1 MSTKKKKDEKG
12 GNGGGGNGA
21 LKNHATGSLLSSSS
35 SSSNKVKVPKPVV
48 LPSMKKEHNGY
59 DPKVNL
65 IKGSGGG
72 ADGRD
77 HHSKKKKNAAANDND
92 EDDIVSKLKQN
103 GGGWGQPATF
113 GEQQTFSSSS
123 GNDTVAAKIVE
134 VKPIQS
140 AAQWGTNAIVGGEK
154 DRGGESVV
162 RVHEHDP
169 SALGKTN
176 VVSRR
181 EEKVTRR
188 EFPSLK
194 DSLDPNKNATYNN
207 RTNNNIAEDA
217 DHHRKFEMSSDDRG
231 RYEYENTTMQRSS
244 RNVDSR
250 SQHYRDNNNGRR
262 RAEDASAFLKQNSS
276 IGNVTIMKRTDGDAT
291 ETNDD
296 NNNNNK
302 YKYNNNNN
310 KTSDKN
316 TDREESNSSKNNYV
330 DEARLKFEDEIDRV
344 ARELEA
350 KKLSSKASTWAG
362 KSTPATATT
371 TTTTTKVAMHTSNP
385 LRMLVGNSKQQQL
398 KQQQVVTSPAEIA
411 AAPTTTKSTISPT
424 TVRREH
430 LTTQQLIE
438 LRLQQ
443 QQEQNKRFGET
454 QHQQHPHAKQHHYQ
468 QGGELLKMRKKR
480 GGRRVREAE
489 ERRLL
494 KQTLGATT
502 TTTSTQGMPPGATV
516 KVLSKEP
523 SSTVNSENI
532 LRQKPSSSLST
543 SHRLLRRQQ
552 QFEQQQKLTE
562 KLEKDIL
569 EASMD
574 KEEEGDIKRN
584 DGNNDEE
591 ESGIHRSASG
601 ASLLGKIEPVRIA
614 SSVLSVDNA
623 FGNVWSSSNN
633 AMVNDNSE
641 SGGNLPAQNANDD
654 PLFGLDLLN
663 DATATTA
670 TAAVAGG
677 WNSTTANVGS
687 HAGWLGGQQ
696 HQQDLAYGQRPR
708 SVPPT
713 STVLDVASAL
723 PDDLDDEFESSDSLY
738 DTYNMNDGEGWDD
751 YNNYLY
757 AQQQQQQ
764 QQTEASAKPSRLN
777 RVLDAPSFVPG
788 GGYTNV
794 AYGNHP
800 HQSSSLSIEQ
810 QYQMYMQSV
819 AQSGSQ
825 MFYDMNQYIDM
836 QRDYEEQFGMSDM
849 DFLYHAMQEQATL
862 ASATNADG
870 MQQQKLQHHHQHHG
884 HHQSQRGGKG
894 PMHAQNGG
902 GKHTKLT
909 GRHVGLNP
917 KKKNGGGHITSRERR
932 RLQRLLTGISKVGD
946 PNAVYPTT
954 SAASPSKDDTFAA
967 ESKIDASQTLTG
979 GTSPPSAMTTTTT
992 SSSSKRGSRGVRGG
1006 RRGAKKTSSSPGDA
1020 E

>member
-1 MSTKKKKDEKG
+1 MSTKKKKDDKG
-12 GNGGGGNGA
+12 GGGGNGA
-21 LKNHATGSLLSSSS
+21 LKNHATSFLSSSSS

-65 IKGSGGG
+65 IKGSG

-77 HHSKKKKNAAANDND
+77 HHSKKKKNAAANDDD

-113 GEQQTFSSSS
+113 GEQQTFSSS
-123 GNDTVAAKIVE
+123 GNDNVVAKIVE

-154 DRGGESVV
+154 DRDGESVV

-169 SALGKTN
+169 SVLGKTN

-194 DSLDPNKNATYNN
+194 DSLDPNNNTTYNN
-207 RTNNNIAEDA
+207 RTNNIAEDA

-291 ETNDD
+291 ATNDD
-296 NNNNNK
+296 NNN
-302 YKYNNNNN
+302 KYNNN
-310 KTSDKN
+310 TSDKN
-316 TDREESNSSKNNYV
+316 TDREESNSSKNNNNYV

-350 KKLSSKASTWAG
+350 KKLSSKSSTWAG

-371 TTTTTKVAMHTSNP
+371 TSTSKVAMHTSNP
-385 LRMLVGNSKQQQL
+385 LRMLVGNSKQQL

-454 QHQQHPHAKQHHYQ
+454 QHQQHAHAKQHHYQ

-502 TTTSTQGMPPGATV
+502 TTTTSTQAMPPGATV

-591 ESGIHRSASG
+591 ESGIHRSASS

-663 DATATTA
+663 DPTATTA

-764 QQTEASAKPSRLN
+764 TEASAKPSRLN

-794 AYGNHP
+794 AYSNHP

-902 GKHTKLT
+902 GKHTKLP
-909 GRHVGLNP
+909 GRHVAPNP
-917 KKKNGGGHITSRERR
+917 KKKNGGHITSRERR

-967 ESKIDASQTLTG
+967 ENKIDASQTLTG
-979 GTSPPSAMTTTTT
+979 GT
-992 SSSSKRGSRGVRGG
+992 SSKRGSRGVRGG
-1006 RRGAKKTSSSPGDA
+1006 RRGARKSSSSPGDA

>member
-1 MSTKKKKDEKG
+1 MSTKKKKDDKG
-12 GNGGGGNGA
+12 GGGGNGA
-21 LKNHATGSLLSSSS
+21 LKNHATSLLSSSS

-65 IKGSGGG
+65 IKGSG

-77 HHSKKKKNAAANDND
+77 HHSKKKKNAAANDDD

-113 GEQQTFSSSS
+113 GEQQTFSSS
-123 GNDTVAAKIVE
+123 GNDNVVAKIVE

-154 DRGGESVV
+154 DRDGESVV

-169 SALGKTN
+169 SVLGKTN

-194 DSLDPNKNATYNN
+194 DSLDPNNNTTYNN
-207 RTNNNIAEDA
+207 RTNNIAEDA

-291 ETNDD
+291 ATNDD
-296 NNNNNK
+296 NNN
-302 YKYNNNNN
+302 KYNNN
-310 KTSDKN
+310 TSDKN
-316 TDREESNSSKNNYV
+316 TDREESNSSKNNNNYV

-350 KKLSSKASTWAG
+350 KKLSSKSSTWAG

-371 TTTTTKVAMHTSNP
+371 TTTSKVAMHTSNP
-385 LRMLVGNSKQQQL
+385 LRMLVGNSKQQL

-454 QHQQHPHAKQHHYQ
+454 QHQQHAHAKQHHYQ

-502 TTTSTQGMPPGATV
+502 TTTTSTQAMPPGATV

-591 ESGIHRSASG
+591 ESGIHRSASS

-663 DATATTA
+663 DPTATTA

-696 HQQDLAYGQRPR
+696 HQQDLAYVQRPR

-764 QQTEASAKPSRLN
+764 TEASAKPSRLN

-800 HQSSSLSIEQ
+800 RQSSSLSIEQ

-902 GKHTKLT
+902 GKHTKLP
-909 GRHVGLNP
+909 GRHVAPNP

-967 ESKIDASQTLTG
+967 ENKIDASQTLTG
-979 GTSPPSAMTTTTT
+979 GT
-992 SSSSKRGSRGVRGG
+992 SSKRGSRGVRGG
-1006 RRGAKKTSSSPGDA
+1006 RRGARKSSSSPGDA

>member
-1 MSTKKKKDEKG
+1 MSTKKKKDDKG
-12 GNGGGGNGA
+12 GGGGNGA
-21 LKNHATGSLLSSSS
+21 LKNHATSLLSSS

-65 IKGSGGG
+65 IKGSG

-77 HHSKKKKNAAANDND
+77 HHSKKKKNAAANDDD

-113 GEQQTFSSSS
+113 GEQQTFSSS
-123 GNDTVAAKIVE
+123 GNDNVVAKIVE

-154 DRGGESVV
+154 DRDGESVV

-169 SALGKTN
+169 SVLGKTN

-194 DSLDPNKNATYNN
+194 DSLDPNNNTTYNN
-207 RTNNNIAEDA
+207 RTNNIAEDA

-250 SQHYRDNNNGRR
+250 SQHYRDNNGRR

-276 IGNVTIMKRTDGDAT
+276 IGNVTIMKRMDGDAT
-291 ETNDD
+291 ATATNDD
-296 NNNNNK
+296 NN
-302 YKYNNNNN
+302 KYNN
-310 KTSDKN
+310 TGDKN
-316 TDREESNSSKNNYV
+316 TDREESNSSKNNNNYV

-350 KKLSSKASTWAG
+350 KKLSSKSSTWAG

-371 TTTTTKVAMHTSNP
+371 TTTSKVAMHTSNP
-385 LRMLVGNSKQQQL
+385 LRMLVGNSKQQL

-454 QHQQHPHAKQHHYQ
+454 QHQQHAHAKQHHYQ

-502 TTTSTQGMPPGATV
+502 TTTTSTQAMPPGATV

-591 ESGIHRSASG
+591 ESGIHRSASS

-663 DATATTA
+663 DPTATTA

-751 YNNYLY
+751 FNNYLY
-757 AQQQQQQ
+757 AQQQQ

-902 GKHTKLT
+902 GKHTKLP
-909 GRHVGLNP
+909 GRHVAPNP

-967 ESKIDASQTLTG
+967 ENKIDASQTLTG
-979 GTSPPSAMTTTTT
+979 GT
-992 SSSSKRGSRGVRGG
+992 SSKRGSRGVRGG
-1006 RRGAKKTSSSPGDA
+1006 RRGARKTSSSPGDA

>member
-1 MSTKKKKDEKG
+1 MSTKKKKDDKG
-12 GNGGGGNGA
+12 GGGGNGA
-21 LKNHATGSLLSSSS
+21 LKNHATSLLSSSS

-65 IKGSGGG
+65 IKGSG

-77 HHSKKKKNAAANDND
+77 HHSKKKKNAAANDDD

-113 GEQQTFSSSS
+113 GEQQTFSSS
-123 GNDTVAAKIVE
+123 GNDNVVAKIVE

-154 DRGGESVV
+154 DRDGESVV

-169 SALGKTN
+169 SVLGKTN

-194 DSLDPNKNATYNN
+194 DSLDPNNNTTYNN
-207 RTNNNIAEDA
+207 RTNNIAEDA

-291 ETNDD
+291 ATNDD
-296 NNNNNK
+296 NNN
-302 YKYNNNNN
+302 KYNNN
-310 KTSDKN
+310 TSDKN
-316 TDREESNSSKNNYV
+316 TDREESNSSKNNNNYV

-350 KKLSSKASTWAG
+350 KKLSSKSSTWAG

-371 TTTTTKVAMHTSNP
+371 TTTSKVAMHTSNP
-385 LRMLVGNSKQQQL
+385 LRMLVGNSKQQL

-454 QHQQHPHAKQHHYQ
+454 QHQQHAHAKQHHYQ

-502 TTTSTQGMPPGATV
+502 TTTTSTQAMPPGATV

-591 ESGIHRSASG
+591 ESGIHRSASS

-663 DATATTA
+663 DPTATTA

-764 QQTEASAKPSRLN
+764 TEASAKPSRLN

-794 AYGNHP
+794 AYSNHP

-884 HHQSQRGGKG
+884 HHQSQRRGKG
-894 PMHAQNGG
+894 PMHAQNGS
-902 GKHTKLT
+902 GKHTKLP
-909 GRHVGLNP
+909 GRHVAPNP

-967 ESKIDASQTLTG
+967 ENKIDATKTLTG
-979 GTSPPSAMTTTTT
+979 GTSPPSTTTTTT

-1006 RRGAKKTSSSPGDA
+1006 RRGARKMSSSPGDA

>member
-1 MSTKKKKDEKG
+1 MSTKKKKDDKG
-12 GNGGGGNGA
+12 GGGGNGA
-21 LKNHATGSLLSSSS
+21 LKNHATSLLSSSS

-65 IKGSGGG
+65 IKGSG

-77 HHSKKKKNAAANDND
+77 HHSKKKKNAAANDDD

-113 GEQQTFSSSS
+113 GEQQTFSSS
-123 GNDTVAAKIVE
+123 GNDNVVAKIVE

-140 AAQWGTNAIVGGEK
+140 AAQWGTNAIIGGEK
-154 DRGGESVV
+154 DRDGESVV

-169 SALGKTN
+169 SVLGKTN

-194 DSLDPNKNATYNN
+194 DSLDPNNNTTYNN
-207 RTNNNIAEDA
+207 RTNNIAEDA

-291 ETNDD
+291 ATNDD
-296 NNNNNK
+296 NNN
-302 YKYNNNNN
+302 KYNNN
-310 KTSDKN
+310 TSDKN
-316 TDREESNSSKNNYV
+316 TDREESNSSKNNNNYV

-350 KKLSSKASTWAG
+350 KKLSSKSSTWAG

-371 TTTTTKVAMHTSNP
+371 TTTSKVAMHTSNP
-385 LRMLVGNSKQQQL
+385 LRMLVGNSKQQL

-454 QHQQHPHAKQHHYQ
+454 QHQQHAHAKQHHYQ

-494 KQTLGATT
+494 KQTL
-502 TTTSTQGMPPGATV
+502 GATV

-591 ESGIHRSASG
+591 ESGIHRSASS

-663 DATATTA
+663 DPTATTA

-757 AQQQQQQ
+757 AQQQQ

-902 GKHTKLT
+902 GKHTKLP
-909 GRHVGLNP
+909 GRHVAPNP

-967 ESKIDASQTLTG
+967 ENKIDASQTLTG
-979 GTSPPSAMTTTTT
+979 GTSPPSTTTTT
-992 SSSSKRGSRGVRGG
+992 TTSSSKRGSRGVRGG
-1006 RRGAKKTSSSPGDA
+1006 RRGARKSSSSPGDA

>member
-1 MSTKKKKDEKG
+1 MSTKKKKDDKG
-12 GNGGGGNGA
+12 GGGGNGA
-21 LKNHATGSLLSSSS
+21 LKNHATSLLSSSS

-65 IKGSGGG
+65 IKGSG

-77 HHSKKKKNAAANDND
+77 HHSKKKKKNAATNDDD

-113 GEQQTFSSSS
+113 GEQQTFSSS
-123 GNDTVAAKIVE
+123 GNDNVVAKIVE

-154 DRGGESVV
+154 DRDGESVV

-169 SALGKTN
+169 SVLGKTN

-194 DSLDPNKNATYNN
+194 DSLDPNNNTTYNN
-207 RTNNNIAEDA
+207 RTNNIAEDA

-291 ETNDD
+291 ATNDD
-296 NNNNNK
+296 NNN
-302 YKYNNNNN
+302 KYNNN
-310 KTSDKN
+310 TSDKN
-316 TDREESNSSKNNYV
+316 TDREESNSSKNNNNYV

-350 KKLSSKASTWAG
+350 KKLSSKSSTWAG

-371 TTTTTKVAMHTSNP
+371 TTTSKVAMHTSNP
-385 LRMLVGNSKQQQL
+385 LRMLVGNSKQQL

-454 QHQQHPHAKQHHYQ
+454 QHQQHAHAKQHHYQ

-502 TTTSTQGMPPGATV
+502 TTTTSTQAMPPGATV

-591 ESGIHRSASG
+591 ESGIHRSASS

-663 DATATTA
+663 DPTATTA

-764 QQTEASAKPSRLN
+764 TEASAKPSRLN

-800 HQSSSLSIEQ
+800 RQSSSLSIEQ

-902 GKHTKLT
+902 GKHTKLP
-909 GRHVGLNP
+909 GRHVAPNP

-967 ESKIDASQTLTG
+967 ENKIDASQTLTG
-979 GTSPPSAMTTTTT
+979 GTSPPSTTTTTTT

-1006 RRGAKKTSSSPGDA
+1006 RRGARKTSSSPGDA

>member
-1 MSTKKKKDEKG
+1 MSTKKKKDDKG
-12 GNGGGGNGA
+12 GGGGNGA
-21 LKNHATGSLLSSSS
+21 LKNHATSLLSSS

-65 IKGSGGG
+65 IKGSG

-77 HHSKKKKNAAANDND
+77 HHSKKKKNAAANDDD

-113 GEQQTFSSSS
+113 GEQQTFSSS
-123 GNDTVAAKIVE
+123 GNDNVVAKIVE

-154 DRGGESVV
+154 DRDGESVV

-169 SALGKTN
+169 SVLGKTN

-194 DSLDPNKNATYNN
+194 DSLDPNNNTTYNN
-207 RTNNNIAEDA
+207 RTNNIAEDA

-291 ETNDD
+291 ATNDD
-296 NNNNNK
+296 NNN
-302 YKYNNNNN
+302 KYNNN
-310 KTSDKN
+310 TSDKN
-316 TDREESNSSKNNYV
+316 TDREESNSSKNNNNYV

-350 KKLSSKASTWAG
+350 KKLSSKSSTWAG

-371 TTTTTKVAMHTSNP
+371 TTTSKVAMHTSNP
-385 LRMLVGNSKQQQL
+385 LRMLVGNSKQQL

-454 QHQQHPHAKQHHYQ
+454 QHQQHAHAKQHHYQ

-502 TTTSTQGMPPGATV
+502 TTTTSTQAMPPGATV

-591 ESGIHRSASG
+591 ESGIHRSASS

-663 DATATTA
+663 DPTATTA

-764 QQTEASAKPSRLN
+764 TEASAKPSRLN

-794 AYGNHP
+794 AYSNHP

-884 HHQSQRGGKG
+884 HHQSQRRGKG
-894 PMHAQNGG
+894 PMHAQNGS
-902 GKHTKLT
+902 GKHTKLP
-909 GRHVGLNP
+909 GRHVAPNP

-967 ESKIDASQTLTG
+967 ENKIDATKTLTG
-979 GTSPPSAMTTTTT
+979 GTSPPSTTTTTT

-1006 RRGAKKTSSSPGDA
+1006 RRGARKMSSSPGDA

>member
-1 MSTKKKKDEKG
+1 MSTKKKKDDKG
-12 GNGGGGNGA
+12 GGGGNGA
-21 LKNHATGSLLSSSS
+21 LKNHATSLLSSSS

-65 IKGSGGG
+65 IKGSG

-77 HHSKKKKNAAANDND
+77 HHSKKKKNAAANDDD

-113 GEQQTFSSSS
+113 GEQQTFSSS
-123 GNDTVAAKIVE
+123 GNDNVVAKIVE

-154 DRGGESVV
+154 DRDGESVV

-169 SALGKTN
+169 SVLGKTN

-194 DSLDPNKNATYNN
+194 DSLDPNNNTTYNN
-207 RTNNNIAEDA
+207 RTNNIAEDA

-250 SQHYRDNNNGRR
+250 SQHYRDNNGRR

-276 IGNVTIMKRTDGDAT
+276 IGNVTIMKRMDGDAT
-291 ETNDD
+291 ATATNDD
-296 NNNNNK
+296 NN
-302 YKYNNNNN
+302 KYNNTGDN
-310 KTSDKN
+310 N
-316 TDREESNSSKNNYV
+316 TDREESNNSKNNNKNNNYV

-350 KKLSSKASTWAG
+350 KKLSSKSSTWAG

-371 TTTTTKVAMHTSNP
+371 TTTSKVAMHTSNP
-385 LRMLVGNSKQQQL
+385 LRMLVGNSKQQL

-454 QHQQHPHAKQHHYQ
+454 QHQQHAHAKQHHYQ

-502 TTTSTQGMPPGATV
+502 TTTTSTQAMPPGATV

-663 DATATTA
+663 DPTATTA

-757 AQQQQQQ
+757 AQQQQ

-862 ASATNADG
+862 ASATKADG
-870 MQQQKLQHHHQHHG
+870 MQQQKLQHHHHHG

-902 GKHTKLT
+902 GKHTKLP
-909 GRHVGLNP
+909 GRHVAPNP

-967 ESKIDASQTLTG
+967 ENKIDASQTLTG
-979 GTSPPSAMTTTTT
+979 GTSPPSTTTTTTT

-1006 RRGAKKTSSSPGDA
+1006 RRGARKTSSSPGDA

>member
-1 MSTKKKKDEKG
+1 MSTKKKKDDKG
-12 GNGGGGNGA
+12 GGGGNGA
-21 LKNHATGSLLSSSS
+21 LKNHATSLLSSS

-65 IKGSGGG
+65 IKGSG

-77 HHSKKKKNAAANDND
+77 HHSKKKKNAAANDDD

-113 GEQQTFSSSS
+113 GEQQTFSSS
-123 GNDTVAAKIVE
+123 GNDNVVAKIVE

-154 DRGGESVV
+154 DRDGESVV

-169 SALGKTN
+169 SVLGKTN

-194 DSLDPNKNATYNN
+194 DSLDPNNNTTYNN
-207 RTNNNIAEDA
+207 RTNNIAEDA

-291 ETNDD
+291 ATNDD
-296 NNNNNK
+296 NNN
-302 YKYNNNNN
+302 KYNNN
-310 KTSDKN
+310 TSDKN
-316 TDREESNSSKNNYV
+316 TDREESNSSKNNNNYV

-350 KKLSSKASTWAG
+350 KKLSSKSSTWAG

-371 TTTTTKVAMHTSNP
+371 TTSKVAMHTSNP
-385 LRMLVGNSKQQQL
+385 LRMLVGNSKQQL

-454 QHQQHPHAKQHHYQ
+454 QHQQHAHAKQHHYQ

-502 TTTSTQGMPPGATV
+502 TTTTSTQAMPPGATV

-591 ESGIHRSASG
+591 ESGIHRSASS

-663 DATATTA
+663 DPTATTA

-757 AQQQQQQ
+757 AQQQQ

-884 HHQSQRGGKG
+884 HHQSQRGGKD

-902 GKHTKLT
+902 GKHTKLP
-909 GRHVGLNP
+909 GRHVAPNP

-967 ESKIDASQTLTG
+967 ENKIDASQTLTG
-979 GTSPPSAMTTTTT
+979 GTSPPSTTTTTTTT

-1006 RRGAKKTSSSPGDA
+1006 RRGARKSSSSPGDA

>member
-21 LKNHATGSLLSSSS
+21 LKNHATSLLSSSS

-65 IKGSGGG
+65 IKGSG

-77 HHSKKKKNAAANDND
+77 HHSKKKKNAAANDDD
-92 EDDIVSKLKQN
+92 EDDIVLKLKQN

-113 GEQQTFSSSS
+113 GEQQTFSSS
-123 GNDTVAAKIVE
+123 GNDNVVAKIVE

-154 DRGGESVV
+154 DRDGESVV

-169 SALGKTN
+169 SVLGKTN

-194 DSLDPNKNATYNN
+194 DSLDPNNNTTYNN
-207 RTNNNIAEDA
+207 RTNNIAEDA

-291 ETNDD
+291 ATNDD
-296 NNNNNK
+296 NNN
-302 YKYNNNNN
+302 KYNNN
-310 KTSDKN
+310 TSDKN
-316 TDREESNSSKNNYV
+316 TDREQSNSSKNNNNYV

-350 KKLSSKASTWAG
+350 KKLSSKSSTWAG

-371 TTTTTKVAMHTSNP
+371 TTTTSKVAMHTSNP
-385 LRMLVGNSKQQQL
+385 LRMLVGNSKQQL

-454 QHQQHPHAKQHHYQ
+454 QHQQHAHAKQHHYQ

-502 TTTSTQGMPPGATV
+502 TTTTSTQAMPPGATV

-591 ESGIHRSASG
+591 ESGIHRSASS

-663 DATATTA
+663 DPTATTA

-764 QQTEASAKPSRLN
+764 TEASAKPSRLN

-800 HQSSSLSIEQ
+800 HQSLSLSIEQ

-967 ESKIDASQTLTG
+967 ENKIDASQTLTG
-979 GTSPPSAMTTTTT
+979 GTSPPSTTTTTTT

-1006 RRGAKKTSSSPGDA
+1006 RRGARKTSSSPGDA

>member
-1 MSTKKKKDEKG
+1 MSTKKKKDDKG
-12 GNGGGGNGA
+12 GGGGNGA
-21 LKNHATGSLLSSSS
+21 LKNHATSLLSSSS

-59 DPKVNL
+59 DPKVHL
-65 IKGSGGG
+65 IKGSG

-77 HHSKKKKNAAANDND
+77 AKKKNAANDD
-92 EDDIVSKLKQN
+92 DDDIVSKLEQN

-113 GEQQTFSSSS
+113 GEQQTFSSS
-123 GNDTVAAKIVE
+123 GNDNVVAKIVE

-154 DRGGESVV
+154 DRDGESVV

-169 SALGKTN
+169 SVLGKTN

-194 DSLDPNKNATYNN
+194 DSLDPNNNTTYNN
-207 RTNNNIAEDA
+207 RTNNIAEDA

-291 ETNDD
+291 ATNDD
-296 NNNNNK
+296 NNN
-302 YKYNNNNN
+302 KYNNN
-310 KTSDKN
+310 TSDKN
-316 TDREESNSSKNNYV
+316 TDIEESNSSKNNNNYV

-350 KKLSSKASTWAG
+350 KKLSSKSSTWAG

-371 TTTTTKVAMHTSNP
+371 TTTSKVAMHTSNP
-385 LRMLVGNSKQQQL
+385 LRMLVGNSKQQL

-454 QHQQHPHAKQHHYQ
+454 QHQQHAHAKQHHYQ

-502 TTTSTQGMPPGATV
+502 TTTTTTTSTQAMPPGATV

-663 DATATTA
+663 DPTATTA

-696 HQQDLAYGQRPR
+696 HQQDLAYVQRPR

-764 QQTEASAKPSRLN
+764 TEASAKPSRLN

-800 HQSSSLSIEQ
+800 RQSSSLSIEQ

-902 GKHTKLT
+902 GKHTKLP
-909 GRHVGLNP
+909 GRHVAPNP

-967 ESKIDASQTLTG
+967 ENKIDASQTLTG
-979 GTSPPSAMTTTTT
+979 GTSPPSTTTTT
-992 SSSSKRGSRGVRGG
+992 TTTSSSKRGSRGVRGG
-1006 RRGAKKTSSSPGDA
+1006 RRGARKSSSSPGDA

>member
-1 MSTKKKKDEKG
+1 MSTKKKKDDK
-12 GNGGGGNGA
+12 GGGGGGGA
-21 LKNHATGSLLSSSS
+21 LKNHATSL

-65 IKGSGGG
+65 IKGSG

-77 HHSKKKKNAAANDND
+77 HHSKKKKNAAANDAD

-113 GEQQTFSSSS
+113 GEQQTFSSS
-123 GNDTVAAKIVE
+123 GNDNVVAKIVE

-154 DRGGESVV
+154 DRDGESVV

-169 SALGKTN
+169 SVLGKTN

-194 DSLDPNKNATYNN
+194 DSLDPNNNTTYSG
-207 RTNNNIAEDA
+207 TNNIAEDA

-291 ETNDD
+291 ATNDD
-296 NNNNNK
+296 NNN
-302 YKYNNNNN
+302 KYNNN
-310 KTSDKN
+310 TSDKN
-316 TDREESNSSKNNYV
+316 TDREESNSSKNNNNYV

-350 KKLSSKASTWAG
+350 KKLSSKSSTWAG

-371 TTTTTKVAMHTSNP
+371 TTTSKVAMHTSNP
-385 LRMLVGNSKQQQL
+385 LRMLVGNSKQQL

-454 QHQQHPHAKQHHYQ
+454 QHQQHAHAKQHHYQ

-502 TTTSTQGMPPGATV
+502 TTTTSTQAMPPGATV

-663 DATATTA
+663 DATATA
-670 TAAVAGG
+670 TAVAGG

-764 QQTEASAKPSRLN
+764 TEASAKPSRLN

-836 QRDYEEQFGMSDM
+836 QRNYEEQFGMSDM

-902 GKHTKLT
+902 GKHTKLP
-909 GRHVGLNP
+909 GRHVAPNP

-967 ESKIDASQTLTG
+967 ENKIDASQTLTG
-979 GTSPPSAMTTTTT
+979 GTSPPSTTTTTTT

-1006 RRGAKKTSSSPGDA
+1006 QRGARKTSSSPGDA

>member
-1 MSTKKKKDEKG
+1 MSTKKKKDDKG
-12 GNGGGGNGA
+12 GGGGNGA
-21 LKNHATGSLLSSSS
+21 LKNHATSLLSSS

-65 IKGSGGG
+65 IKGSG

-77 HHSKKKKNAAANDND
+77 HHSKKKKNAAANDDD

-113 GEQQTFSSSS
+113 GEQQTFSSS
-123 GNDTVAAKIVE
+123 GNDNVVAKIVE

-154 DRGGESVV
+154 DRDGESVV

-169 SALGKTN
+169 SVLGKTN

-194 DSLDPNKNATYNN
+194 DSLDPNNNTTYNN
-207 RTNNNIAEDA
+207 RTNNIAEDA

-291 ETNDD
+291 ATNDD
-296 NNNNNK
+296 NNN
-302 YKYNNNNN
+302 KYNNN
-310 KTSDKN
+310 TSDKN
-316 TDREESNSSKNNYV
+316 TDREESNSSKNNNNYV

-350 KKLSSKASTWAG
+350 KKLSSKSSTWAG

-371 TTTTTKVAMHTSNP
+371 TTTSKVAMHTSNP
-385 LRMLVGNSKQQQL
+385 LRMLVGNSKQQL

-454 QHQQHPHAKQHHYQ
+454 QHQQHAHAKQHHYQ

-502 TTTSTQGMPPGATV
+502 TTTTSTQAMPPGATV

-591 ESGIHRSASG
+591 ESGIHRSASS

-663 DATATTA
+663 DPTATTA

-757 AQQQQQQ
+757 AQQQQ

-902 GKHTKLT
+902 GKHTKLP
-909 GRHVGLNP
+909 GRHVAPNP

-967 ESKIDASQTLTG
+967 ENKIDASQTLTG
-979 GTSPPSAMTTTTT
+979 GT
-992 SSSSKRGSRGVRGG
+992 SSKRGSRGVRGG
-1006 RRGAKKTSSSPGDA
+1006 RRGARKTSSSPGDA

>member
-1 MSTKKKKDEKG
+1 MSTKKKKDDKG
-12 GNGGGGNGA
+12 GGGGNGA
-21 LKNHATGSLLSSSS
+21 LKNHATSLLSSSS

-65 IKGSGGG
+65 IKGSG

-77 HHSKKKKNAAANDND
+77 HHSKKKKNAAANDD
-92 EDDIVSKLKQN
+92 EEDDIVSKLKQN

-113 GEQQTFSSSS
+113 GEQQTFSSS
-123 GNDTVAAKIVE
+123 GNDNVVAKIVE

-154 DRGGESVV
+154 DRDGESVV

-169 SALGKTN
+169 SVLGKTN

-194 DSLDPNKNATYNN
+194 DSLDPNNNTTYNN
-207 RTNNNIAEDA
+207 RTNNIAEDA

-250 SQHYRDNNNGRR
+250 SQHYRDNNGRR

-291 ETNDD
+291 ATNDD
-296 NNNNNK
+296 NNN
-302 YKYNNNNN
+302 KYNNN
-310 KTSDKN
+310 TSDKN
-316 TDREESNSSKNNYV
+316 TDREESNSSKNNNNYV

-350 KKLSSKASTWAG
+350 KKLSSKSSTWAG
-362 KSTPATATT
+362 KSTPATVTT
-371 TTTTTKVAMHTSNP
+371 TTMSKVAMHTSNP
-385 LRMLVGNSKQQQL
+385 LRMLVGNSKQQL

-454 QHQQHPHAKQHHYQ
+454 QHQQHAHAKQHHYQ

-502 TTTSTQGMPPGATV
+502 TTTTSTQAMPPGATV

-591 ESGIHRSASG
+591 ESGIHRSASS

-663 DATATTA
+663 DPTATTA

-757 AQQQQQQ
+757 AQQQQ

-902 GKHTKLT
+902 GKHTKLP
-909 GRHVGLNP
+909 GRHVAPNP

-967 ESKIDASQTLTG
+967 ENKIDASQTLTG
-979 GTSPPSAMTTTTT
+979 GT
-992 SSSSKRGSRGVRGG
+992 SSKRGSRGVRGG
-1006 RRGAKKTSSSPGDA
+1006 RRGARKTSSSPGDA